1 VEVFFRYLTE
11 GLWNTLQV
19 TTGGIAFALVVSFVV
34 GLAVN
39 AKAAWIKWAAR
50 AYVEF
55 FRGTSA
61 LVQLMWFYFA
71 VPQLVGVEFPAMA
84 IGILVLGLNIGAYG
98 AEVVRGALA
107 GVDKGQRD
115 AAIAIGLDPG
125 QRLFRVILPQAVPAM
140 LPPFGNLAIE
150 LLKASALV
158 MFIEIHDIMKQT
170 EPLRGAFPKDDLAI
184 YALAAG
190 YYAVVALALAGFV
203 RLFELRGP
211 RRLLGRGLQAIGA
224 GIGAAL
230 LGATRLLRLA
240 AVPRFVWPALFG
252 SAAAIFAIV
261 FGYRGY
267 HEWDGELT
275 AEIVPRL
282 VGALGVTIKATAGG
296 AAIALV
302 LGLIWASLRRLP
314 WIRRPVFV
322 LTEAIR
328 STPLLC
334 QLALF
339 GMGVMP
345 ALGLDW
351 DVVWVGT
358 VMLGIH
364 YSTYTA
370 EVYRSGIDAVERGQW
385 EAARAIGMSRW
396 QCFSRVVIPQAIPR
410 SVPALGNYVVAMF
423 KETPQ
428 LAILAVPELITE
440 AMRIQSDHFRWL
452 EALTL
457 VGVLFLVLSLAAAA
471 CIRLTERL
479 MPVRHA

>member
-252 SAAAIFAIV
+252 SA
-261 FGYRGY
+261 
-267 HEWDGELT
+267 
-275 AEIVPRL
+275 PSSS
-282 VGALGVTIKATAGG
+282 ATAATTSGT
-296 AAIALV
+296 
-302 LGLIWASLRRLP
+302 AS
-314 WIRRPVFV
+314 
-322 LTEAIR
+322 
-328 STPLLC
+328 
-334 QLALF
+334 
-339 GMGVMP
+339 
-345 ALGLDW
+345 
-351 DVVWVGT
+351 
-358 VMLGIH
+358 
-364 YSTYTA
+364 
-370 EVYRSGIDAVERGQW
+370 
-385 EAARAIGMSRW
+385 
-396 QCFSRVVIPQAIPR
+396 
-410 SVPALGNYVVAMF
+410 
-423 KETPQ
+423 
-428 LAILAVPELITE
+428 
-440 AMRIQSDHFRWL
+440 
-452 EALTL
+452 
-457 VGVLFLVLSLAAAA
+457 
-471 CIRLTERL
+471 
-479 MPVRHA
+479 